1 MDKKLTK
8 LVDDI
13 VDKAQVKYTVDG
25 DICKV
30 MLGKR
35 GIMKHEQPLKPGERF
50 VLVVPVVMEG
60 GVKLGEVEIGYY
72 WNGVTLKKE
81 GYKLV

>member
-30 MLGKR
+30 MLSKR
-35 GIMKHEQPLKPGERF
+35 GIMKHEQPLKSGETF
-50 VLVVPVVMEG
+50 VLQIPVKLEG
-60 GVKLGEVEIGYY
+60 GISIGTVEIGYR
-72 WNGVTLKKE
+72 WDGVTLHKE